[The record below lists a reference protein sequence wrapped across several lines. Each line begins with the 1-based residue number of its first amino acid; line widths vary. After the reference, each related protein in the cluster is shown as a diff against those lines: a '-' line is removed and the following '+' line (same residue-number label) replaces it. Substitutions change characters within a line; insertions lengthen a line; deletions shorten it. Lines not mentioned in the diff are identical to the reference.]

1 MMDYLL
7 IILGACCILIG
18 IAGSVLPVL
27 PGPPISYLG
36 LLLMH
41 FTDKYQFSTKFLIIW
56 AAISVATVL
65 LDQLIPVWGTKKF
78 GGSKQ
83 GVWGSVIGLLI
94 GMIFLG
100 PPGIII
106 GPFLGAVAGEL
117 IAGKRSSQA
126 LRAGTGALL
135 GFLAGTILKLV
146 VSGMMCWYFMAK
158 LIY

>member
-27 PGPPISYLG
+27 PGPPLSYVG
-36 LLLMH
+36 LLLLH
-41 FTDKYQFSTKFLIIW
+41 FTDKYQFSTKFMIIW
-56 AAISVATVL
+56 AAVSVVVFL
-65 LDQLIPVWGTKKF
+65 LDQFIPVWGTKKF

-83 GVWGSVIGLLI
+83 GVWGSVIGLLV

-100 PPGIII
+100 PLGIII

-117 IAGKRSSQA
+117 IAGKRSSHA
-126 LRAGTGALL
+126 LQSGIGALL
-135 GFLAGTILKLV
+135 GFLAGTILKLI

>member
-1 MMDYLL
+1 MDYLL

>member
-1 MMDYLL
+1 MDYLL

-100 PPGIII
+100 PFGIII

-117 IAGKRSSQA
+117 VAGKRSSQA

-135 GFLAGTILKLV
+135 GFLTGTILKLV
-146 VSGMMCWYFMAK
+146 VAGMMCWYFMQK